1 MNAGSPPLDPY
12 QLRLA
17 GFEGPLDILL
27 RLIERRELAI
37 TEVSLVAVTEQFLTY
52 IDALDDR
59 DPAVLAEFL
68 TIGARLLL
76 LKTRGLFPQTPAAP
90 DDGNEED
97 PADLALQLRDYQRFK
112 EIALELEALDR
123 GGQRSFE
130 PARPVA
136 SGHAPVAFTV
146 APARPADLLRAVR
159 SQLARVAS
167 LPGILELAPR
177 VSVAEMTSRIIGAL
191 RMARA
196 GVWFSDLARDATQ
209 RGDVVTAFLA
219 LLELVRRRRA
229 DASQQSP
236 FGDILVRQVAAP
248 PAATEPPRA

>member
-1 MNAGSPPLDPY
+1 MTAGAPPLDPY

-37 TEVSLVAVTEQFLTY
+37 TEVSLVAVTEQFLAY

-76 LKTRGLFPQTPAAP
+76 LKTRGLFPQAPAAP
-90 DDGNEED
+90 DDGDEDD
-97 PADLALQLRDYQRFK
+97 PADLARQLREYQRFK
-112 EIALELEALDR
+112 EVALELEALDR
-123 GGQRSFE
+123 SGQRSFE
-130 PARPVA
+130 PARPPGFGQVA
-136 SGHAPVAFTV
+136 AGFTV

-159 SQLARVAS
+159 SQLARVAP

-177 VSVAEMTSRIIGAL
+177 VSVAEMTSRIIAAL
-191 RMARA
+191 RLARA
-196 GVWFSDLARDATQ
+196 GVWFSDLARGVTH
-209 RGDVVTAFLA
+209 RGDVVTTFLA

-229 DASQQSP
+229 DASQQAP
-236 FGDILVRQVAAP
+236 FGDILVRQ
-248 PAATEPPRA
+248 PAGSSGATEPPRA